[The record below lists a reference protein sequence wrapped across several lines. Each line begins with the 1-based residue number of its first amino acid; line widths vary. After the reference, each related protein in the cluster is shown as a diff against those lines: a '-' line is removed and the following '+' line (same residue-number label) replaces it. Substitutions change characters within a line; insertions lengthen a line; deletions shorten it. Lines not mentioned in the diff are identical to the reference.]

1 MCGSDSH
8 RLVLDLFLS
17 SGRHRCLLQVQS
29 ASKRNPHY
37 QTLER
42 DLIELQEQQLFELF
56 VVVSLHKK
64 ASEMT
69 YTPQIIQQF
78 PSKVGAAWKP
88 AHKTHSA
95 AVYFLSQCVSLPKL
109 YTSKAGPLIRPQAWN
124 MKHLALLQT

>member
-1 MCGSDSH
+1 M
-8 RLVLDLFLS
+8 
-17 SGRHRCLLQVQS
+17 
-29 ASKRNPHY
+29 AAKRNPHY

-42 DLIELQEQQLFELF
+42 DLIELQEQRLFELF

-88 AHKTHSA
+88 AHETHSA
-95 AVYFLSQCVSLPKL
+95 AVYFLLQCVSFPKL
-109 YTSKAGPLIRPQAWN
+109 CTGEGAPLVGIQAWN
-124 MKHLALLQT
+124 MKHLGLLQT